1 MEEKNISPEESL
13 EIITGMISTAKS
25 NFAKGG
31 SFYFLLWGGII
42 ACANFGH
49 YILGVHTSYPHPY
62 VVWLLVIPAVIITIL
77 YSVKRKRSSSVISS
91 FDRLYGQLWWA
102 VFVGIIVVLA
112 FMPNLNYNTTPIIL
126 LFSAIG
132 TYITGQILR
141 FKPLIFGGITLALMA
156 IVAFML
162 EVPDQ
167 FLLAGFAM
175 LAGYVVPGFMLKRE
189 ER

>member
-1 MEEKNISPEESL
+1 MEDKTISPEESL
-13 EIITGMISTAKS
+13 QLITGMIQTAKS

-31 SFYFLLWGGII
+31 SFYFLLWGGVI
-42 ACANFGH
+42 AAANFGH
-49 YILGVHTSYPHPY
+49 FILGALVEYPYPY
-62 VVWLLVIPAVIITIL
+62 VVWLVIIPAVIITIV
-77 YSVKRKRSSSVISS
+77 YSIRVKRSSPVKSS
-91 FDRLYGQLWWA
+91 FDRIYGQLWWT
-102 VFVGIIVVLA
+102 VFVAIMIVLI
-112 FMPNLNYNTTPIIL
+112 FMSELNYNTTPVIL

-141 FKPLIFGGITLALMA
+141 FKPLIAGGVSLFAMA

-162 EVPDQ
+162 DVQYQ

-175 LAGYVVPGFMLKRE
+175 LAGYIIPGILLKRE